1 MKHFTGIL
9 IAIQVNRRS
18 DSMILRHVN
27 IKDEN
32 RPMEKMP
39 DSNMQRKLSNALN
52 YKSVA
57 CLFAAVSLMIITTH
71 AGADIGGAYYL
82 YNLSNFTGAIPY
94 SWAGLSV
101 DKEHNEIYVIYKND
115 VEVFNAK
122 GMKIYSFGDD
132 ENIRGV
138 IYDVAVAGDGSIFL
152 LLHAED
158 NYSVMRCNYR
168 GESVSEIKFRDFP
181 PAYSTIFPA
190 RIIYRAGNLYL
201 ADLMAS
207 KKVVITDTNG
217 NFKDGYDINAL
228 FGLDEFENKPGQ
240 EKEIAGFSV
249 DREGNML
256 FTVPTIFR
264 AFVLSPDSKVRS
276 FGESGNIPGKF
287 SVVAGIAADDSG
299 NIYIA
304 DSLKSVVMIFDKD
317 FKFIMEFGY
326 RGDKPENLIVP
337 RNMVVSNGNIYV
349 SQARKRGVSVYKV
362 VNN

>member
-1 MKHFTGIL
+1 MDRETDMKEKKIQRENKMLTGKRHKNIL
-9 IAIQVNRRS
+9 SLLQYSIAV
-18 DSMILRHVN
+18 
-27 IKDEN
+27 
-32 RPMEKMP
+32 
-39 DSNMQRKLSNALN
+39 
-52 YKSVA
+52 
-57 CLFAAVSLMIITTH
+57 CLFTFFIVIVNAPYVK
-71 AGADIGGAYYL
+71 ADIGGAYYL
-82 YNLSNFTGAIPY
+82 YNLSDFSGSVPY
-94 SWAGLSV
+94 NWAGLSV
-101 DKEHNEIYVIYKND
+101 DREQNEVYVVYKND
-115 VEVFNAK
+115 VEVFNDK

-132 ENIRGV
+132 EKIRGV
-138 IYDVAVAGDGSIFL
+138 IYDVAVAGDGTIFL
-152 LLHAED
+152 LLHEDD

-168 GESVSEIKFRDFP
+168 GESVSEIKFSNFP
-181 PAYSTIFPA
+181 PLYSKMVPA

-217 NFKDGYDINAL
+217 NFKDGYDINSL

-264 AFVLSPDSKVRS
+264 AFVLTPDGKVRS

-304 DSLKSVVMIFDKD
+304 DSLKSAVMIFDKD

-326 RGDKPENLIVP
+326 RGNKPENLIIP
-337 RNMVVSNGNIYV
+337 RNMVVSNGNLYV
-349 SQARKRGVSVYKV
+349 SQARKRGVSVYKI

>member
-1 MKHFTGIL
+1 MKMKRETDMKEKKIQRGDEIL
-9 IAIQVNRRS
+9 SRKRHKDLLSV
-18 DSMILRHVN
+18 LRYL
-27 IKDEN
+27 I
-32 RPMEKMP
+32 PI
-39 DSNMQRKLSNALN
+39 
-52 YKSVA
+52 
-57 CLFAAVSLMIITTH
+57 CLFTIVTATATAPY

-82 YNLSNFTGAIPY
+82 YNLSDFSGSVPY
-94 SWAGLSV
+94 NWAGLAV
-101 DKEHNEIYVIYKND
+101 DKEQNEIYVVYKND
-115 VEVFNAK
+115 IEVFNAK

-138 IYDVAVAGDGSIFL
+138 IYDVAVAADGNIFL
-152 LLHAED
+152 LLHEED
-158 NYSVMRCNYR
+158 SYSVMRCNYR
-168 GESVSEIKFRDFP
+168 GESVSEIKFSNFP
-181 PAYSTIFPA
+181 PAYSRVNPS
-190 RIIYRAGNLYL
+190 RIIYRSGNLYL

-217 NFKDGYDINAL
+217 NFLDGYDINAL
-228 FGLDEFENKPGQ
+228 FGLDEYDKKPGQ

-264 AFVLSPDSKVRS
+264 AFVLTPDGRVRS

-304 DSLKSVVMIFDKD
+304 DTLKSVVMIFDKD
-317 FKFIMEFGY
+317 FKFIMELGY
-326 RGDKPENLIVP
+326 RGEKPGNLIAP
-337 RNMVVSNGNIYV
+337 RNMIVNNGNIYV
-349 SQARKRGVSVYKV
+349 SQSRKRGVSVYRI

>member
-1 MKHFTGIL
+1 MDRDTAMK
-9 IAIQVNRRS
+9 
-18 DSMILRHVN
+18 
-27 IKDEN
+27 EN
-32 RPMEKMP
+32 RTQRENKMP
-39 DSNMQRKLSNALN
+39 AGEKHNNILSFLR
-52 YKSVA
+52 YSIVI
-57 CLFAAVSLMIITTH
+57 CLFTIVASVPYAA
-71 AGADIGGAYYL
+71 ADIGGAYYE
-82 YNLSNFTGAIPY
+82 YNLSDFSGNIPY
-94 SWAGLSV
+94 NWAGLSV
-101 DKEHNEIYVIYKND
+101 DKGQNEIYVIYKND
-115 VEVFNAK
+115 IAVYNAK
-122 GMKIYSFGDD
+122 GMKIYSFGND
-132 ENIRGV
+132 ENLRGV

-152 LLHAED
+152 LMHEDD

-168 GESVSEIKFRDFP
+168 GESVSQIKFSDFP
-181 PAYSTIFPA
+181 APYSKIFPA
-190 RIIYRAGNLYL
+190 RMIYREGDLYL

-228 FGLDEFENKPGQ
+228 FGLDEFEKKPGQ

-264 AFVLSPDSKVRS
+264 AFILSPDRKVRS

-304 DSLKSVVMIFDKD
+304 DSLKSVVMIFDKNL
-317 FKFIMEFGY
+317 KFIMEFGY
-326 RGDKPENLIVP
+326 RGDKPGNLIIP

-349 SQARKRGVSVYKV
+349 SQARKRGVSVYKIV
-362 VNN
+362 DN